1 MDSSS
6 SSQHWRYDAFL
17 SFRGEDTRKSFTAH
31 LYKELCTK
39 GINTFIDDDKLRR
52 GEVISPA
59 LLTAIESSMFSIIVL
74 SENYASSSWC
84 LEELVKI
91 LECMK
96 TRGQR
101 VVPIFYNV
109 DPSDVRKQRGNFGK
123 ALAEHEEN
131 LKENKKRVQIWKDA
145 LVEVANLSGW
155 DSRNKYEPML
165 IQEIVTDILN
175 RLFHISSCDA
185 KNLVG
190 INSSLQEMELLLCLE
205 SREVRM
211 VGIWGMA
218 GIGKTTLAKA
228 IYQHISGHFEA
239 CSFLENVGDDL
250 EKRGFLGLEEKFL
263 SQLLEDR
270 NLNIQGLSSIKA
282 RLHFKKVLI
291 VIDDVNSSKVL
302 EVLVGNHD
310 WFGQGSRI
318 IVTTRNKH
326 LLVMHGV
333 DEVYEIRKLN
343 NDNALELFSHYA
355 FKQVHPQEDYVE
367 LSKRVIVYAQG
378 LPLALKVLGSFLFSK
393 SKHEWESELAK
404 LRRIPNMEIQDVL
417 QVSFYGLDDKERDI
431 FLDIACFFKGEDK
444 DYVMKILNG
453 CGFFPD
459 IGIRVL
465 IEKSL
470 ITILDNRLMMHDL
483 LQEMG
488 REIVR
493 QTSLKEPGKRS
504 RLWFHED
511 VHHVLTKRTAT
522 EEVEAMF
529 LDLSNLEEIL
539 FTTEAFARMN
549 RLRLLKVYKSQDP
562 RDEVCTSQKE
572 ECKVQFSRDFKFHY
586 DDLRYLYW
594 HGYPFRSLSSDFN
607 PKGLVDLS
615 MPYSHIKQLWKGVK
629 VLDKLKFMELS
640 SSKLLTETPDFSG
653 ITNLERLVFEDC
665 THLHKIHPS
674 LGGLSKLVF
683 LSLRN
688 CINLRHFP
696 SSGKLESLQIL
707 ILSGCSKLEKFPEIR
722 GYMEHLSELYLGGTA
737 IMELP
742 SSIEYASGL
751 VLLDLKNCKKFRSF
765 PTCIHNLKSLETLIF
780 SGSLESED
788 VQENFG
794 NLEWF
799 KKLYSNGTAIRGM
812 PSSISLFRN
821 LGVLSFGGCSGPPAL
836 SWSLPRRSSH
846 SIDFLLLSDL
856 CSLQHLDLSHCN
868 LSEEADLSKLGLLS
882 SLKKLNLSGNNF
894 VSLPSNVLSR
904 LSQLT
909 RLDLHNCRSLQALLE
924 LPSSIQSIDAH
935 NCTSLEII
943 PNQSIFKSL
952 YHASFMN
959 CFQLMEYQSS
969 LETLFLTVAMDA
981 TETDFHVSLFSSI
994 VYHFHLSAVT

>member
-1 MDSSS
+1 
-6 SSQHWRYDAFL
+6 
-17 SFRGEDTRKSFTAH
+17 
-31 LYKELCTK
+31 
-39 GINTFIDDDKLRR
+39 
-52 GEVISPA
+52 
-59 LLTAIESSMFSIIVL
+59 
-74 SENYASSSWC
+74 
-84 LEELVKI
+84 
-91 LECMK
+91 
-96 TRGQR
+96 
-101 VVPIFYNV
+101 
-109 DPSDVRKQRGNFGK
+109 
-123 ALAEHEEN
+123 
-131 LKENKKRVQIWKDA
+131 
-145 LVEVANLSGW
+145 
-155 DSRNKYEPML
+155 
-165 IQEIVTDILN
+165 
-175 RLFHISSCDA
+175 
-185 KNLVG
+185 
-190 INSSLQEMELLLCLE
+190 MELLLCIE

-218 GIGKTTLAKA
+218 GI
-228 IYQHISGHFEA
+228 
-239 CSFLENVGDDL
+239 GDDL

-270 NLNIQGLSSIKA
+270 NLNIKGLSSIKA

-291 VIDDVNSSKVL
+291 VIDDVNSSKIL
-302 EVLVGNHD
+302 EVLVGKHD

-318 IVTTRNKH
+318 IVTKRNKH

-333 DEVYEIRKLN
+333 DEVYEVRKLN
-343 NDNALELFSHYA
+343 NDDALELFSHYA

-367 LSKRVIVYAQG
+367 LSKRVMVYAQG

-417 QVSFYGLDDKERDI
+417 Q
-431 FLDIACFFKGEDK
+431 
-444 DYVMKILNG
+444 
-453 CGFFPD
+453 
-459 IGIRVL
+459 
-465 IEKSL
+465 
-470 ITILDNRLMMHDL
+470 
-483 LQEMG
+483 
-488 REIVR
+488 
-493 QTSLKEPGKRS
+493 
-504 RLWFHED
+504 
-511 VHHVLTKRTAT
+511 AT
-522 EEVEAMF
+522 EEVEAIF

-562 RDEVCTSQKE
+562 EMK
-572 ECKVQFSRDFKFHY
+572 
-586 DDLRYLYW
+586 
-594 HGYPFRSLSSDFN
+594 PLSFDFN
-607 PKGLVDLS
+607 PKCLVDLS

-640 SSKLLTETPDFSG
+640 NSKQLTETPDFSG
-653 ITNLERLVFEDC
+653 ITNLERY
-665 THLHKIHPS
+665 
-674 LGGLSKLVF
+674 
-683 LSLRN
+683 
-688 CINLRHFP
+688 FP

-722 GYMEHLSELYLGGTA
+722 G
-737 IMELP
+737 
-742 SSIEYASGL
+742 
-751 VLLDLKNCKKFRSF
+751 
-765 PTCIHNLKSLETLIF
+765 
-780 SGSLESED
+780 LESED
-788 VQENFG
+788 VQENYG

-821 LGVLSFGGCSGPPAL
+821 LVVLSFGGCSGPPSL

-868 LSEEADLSKLGLLS
+868 LSEEVDLSKLGLLS

-943 PNQSIFKSL
+943 PNQSIYKSL

-959 CFQLMEYQSS
+959 CFKLMEYQSS

-981 TETDFHVSLFSSI
+981 TETDFHLSLSQPVPFNTILPGSGIPDWIGHQSTGHVWLAYAPVSSSI
-994 VYHFHLSAVT
+994 KWHEVNHIQASFLMITHMLPVITRFTPEDLKTLREDSLPQILRESTDTAIQLKGNSSQNDIYSLASGSFAALRSILDLSSWSLVLCLLEILTDELNHNILENLECFLYGCEVGRIHVLF

>member
-1 MDSSS
+1 
-6 SSQHWRYDAFL
+6 
-17 SFRGEDTRKSFTAH
+17 
-31 LYKELCTK
+31 
-39 GINTFIDDDKLRR
+39 
-52 GEVISPA
+52 
-59 LLTAIESSMFSIIVL
+59 
-74 SENYASSSWC
+74 
-84 LEELVKI
+84 
-91 LECMK
+91 
-96 TRGQR
+96 
-101 VVPIFYNV
+101 
-109 DPSDVRKQRGNFGK
+109 
-123 ALAEHEEN
+123 
-131 LKENKKRVQIWKDA
+131 
-145 LVEVANLSGW
+145 
-155 DSRNKYEPML
+155 
-165 IQEIVTDILN
+165 
-175 RLFHISSCDA
+175 
-185 KNLVG
+185 
-190 INSSLQEMELLLCLE
+190 MELLLCIE

-228 IYQHISGHFEA
+228 ICQHISGHFEA

-270 NLNIQGLSSIKA
+270 NLNIKGLSSIKA

-291 VIDDVNSSKVL
+291 VIDDVNSSKIL
-302 EVLVGNHD
+302 KVLVGKHD

-333 DEVYEIRKLN
+333 DEVYEVRKLN
-343 NDNALELFSHYA
+343 NDDALELFSHYA

-367 LSKRVIVYAQG
+367 LSKCVMVYAQG

-431 FLDIACFFKGEDK
+431 FLDIASFFKGEDK

-493 QTSLKEPGKRS
+493 QTSLKEPGKHS
-504 RLWFHED
+504 
-511 VHHVLTKRTAT
+511 
-522 EEVEAMF
+522 
-529 LDLSNLEEIL
+529 
-539 FTTEAFARMN
+539 
-549 RLRLLKVYKSQDP
+549 
-562 RDEVCTSQKE
+562 
-572 ECKVQFSRDFKFHY
+572 
-586 DDLRYLYW
+586 
-594 HGYPFRSLSSDFN
+594 RSLSFDFN
-607 PKGLVDLS
+607 SKCLVDLS

-640 SSKLLTETPDFSG
+640 SKQLTETPDFSG
-653 ITNLERLVFEDC
+653 ITNLERY
-665 THLHKIHPS
+665 
-674 LGGLSKLVF
+674 
-683 LSLRN
+683 
-688 CINLRHFP
+688 FP

-722 GYMEHLSELYLGGTA
+722 GYMEHLSELYLDGTA
-737 IMELP
+737 IKELP

-821 LGVLSFGGCSGPPAL
+821 LVVLSFGGCSGPPSL

-846 SIDFLLLSDL
+846 SIDFLLL
-856 CSLQHLDLSHCN
+856 
-868 LSEEADLSKLGLLS
+868 
-882 SLKKLNLSGNNF
+882 
-894 VSLPSNVLSR
+894 
-904 LSQLT
+904 
-909 RLDLHNCRSLQALLE
+909 SLQALLE

-943 PNQSIFKSL
+943 PNQSIYKSL

-959 CFQLMEYQSS
+959 CFKLMEYQSS

-981 TETDFHVSLFSSI
+981 TQTDFHPVPFNTILPGSGIPDWIGHQSTGCEVNIKLSPNWFNSN
-994 VYHFHLSAVT
+994 FLGFALSAVIDFNDMPHANHADLSFQIYHVWLAYAPVSSSIKWHEVNHIQASFLMITHMLPVIKRFTPEDLKTLREDSLPQILRESTDTAIQLKGNSSQNDIYSLAPGSFAALRSILDLSSWYATLVS